1 MSAATYN
8 AISSPAN
15 ADDPRCSSNV
25 SLSGPTAVSLDTAA
39 AMAIA
44 FPTGAILMASGRVP
58 NTQRVFSLGEPK
70 FKGGKVR
77 EWRKRYFT

>member
-1 MSAATYN
+1 
-8 AISSPAN
+8 
-15 ADDPRCSSNV
+15 
-25 SLSGPTAVSLDTAA
+25 
-39 AMAIA
+39 MAIA